1 MEPPDS
7 SSFTSVIQLPA
18 GLRDSKLL
26 PDKHPGTAHALCHST
41 LPKTPF
47 PFLSFQAGHITM
59 QGCTTAQHLWIR
71 ECRGRDKDN
80 ISQLC

>member
-18 GLRDSKLL
+18 GLRDSKFI

-41 LPKTPF
+41 LPKNPF
-47 PFLSFQAGHITM
+47 PFLSFQAAHITI
-59 QGCTTAQHLWIR
+59 QGRITAQLL
-71 ECRGRDKDN
+71 ESGPGMG
-80 ISQLC
+80 